1 MYSVLTS
8 QKIDRTF
15 YYYTWLLINL
25 FGSMNDFTS
34 VRKKVLHA
42 LEITILYLEYLP
54 ILTYSSQFPV

>member
-25 FGSMNDFTS
+25 FGSMNDFTL